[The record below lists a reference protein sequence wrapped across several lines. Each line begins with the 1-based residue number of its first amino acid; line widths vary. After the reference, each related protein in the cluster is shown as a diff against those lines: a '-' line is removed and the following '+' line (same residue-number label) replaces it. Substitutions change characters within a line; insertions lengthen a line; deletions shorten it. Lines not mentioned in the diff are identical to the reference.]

1 MQLNVS
7 EKMQHDASL
16 CIREVMI
23 VLIEVI
29 NLLKINVSDINVL

>member
-7 EKMQHDASL
+7 EKMQHKASL

-29 NLLKINVSDINVL
+29 NLLKINVLDINVL

>member
-23 VLIEVI
+23 VLKQVI
-29 NLLKINVSDINVL
+29 NLLKINVLDINVL